1 MIPRVSKNWGS
12 VDEECEV
19 CKEDWRL
26 KEQIREDILEQMVA
40 DKVENWDMKNLSEL
54 GEMDNEDEETPS
66 IYK

>member
-1 MIPRVSKNWGS
+1 M
-12 VDEECEV
+12 
-19 CKEDWRL
+19 